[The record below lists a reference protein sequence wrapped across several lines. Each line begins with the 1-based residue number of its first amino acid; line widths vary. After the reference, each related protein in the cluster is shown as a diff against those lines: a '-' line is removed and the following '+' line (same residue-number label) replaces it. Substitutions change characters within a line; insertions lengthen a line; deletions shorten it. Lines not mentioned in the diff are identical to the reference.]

1 MRQNFLYRLDR
12 LFRGKVK
19 SAAEVVAARLCR
31 PRPGRP
37 ALPQGCWPNRVPPIF
52 LIYSY
57 NLLKNNIKSSK
68 ILPLPL
74 LRLRRRLA
82 GAGASSSGSSG
93 FRINGRLWLEED
105 GETKRLGIARTLAI
119 EPEVFCGANPLPT
132 STENILI
139 LLIKSSLA

>member
-19 SAAEVVAARLCR
+19 STAEVVAARLYR

-37 ALPQGCWPNRVPPIF
+37 ALPQGCWPNRDPPIF
-52 LIYSY
+52 LICSY

-68 ILPLPL
+68 ILPL

-82 GAGASSSGSSG
+82 GAVASGSGSSG

-105 GETKRLGIARTLAI
+105 GETKRLGIARPLAI
-119 EPEVFCGANPLPT
+119 DPEVFCGANPFPAWT
-132 STENILI
+132 KNMPI
-139 LLIKSSLA
+139 LLKKSSLA